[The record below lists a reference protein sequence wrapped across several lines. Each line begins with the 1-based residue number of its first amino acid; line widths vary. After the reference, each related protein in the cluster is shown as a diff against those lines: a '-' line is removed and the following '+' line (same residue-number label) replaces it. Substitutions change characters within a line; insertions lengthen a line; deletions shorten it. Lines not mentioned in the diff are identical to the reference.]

1 MSGGILQLVAYGIE
15 DLILTGEPQISLFK
29 WVYKRHTNFI
39 KKNHIIDNQ
48 TTLQFGQ
55 RYIVPLKL
63 GDIIESIWLEITL
76 PQLTKANSKF
86 AWVNYPACALIESA
100 TIRVEDNILYE
111 ITGEWI
117 YINELLAGK
126 QEHLAGWKTMVGQ
139 INELITFQ
147 KIQKSHKCNIKLP
160 FWREV
165 ANGLPLVSLW
175 GQHVTLEIKFQPIEK
190 ILFESDWNPSQST
203 YIISRPTLLNF
214 NVKPTLHVKVNLE
227 LIYLDDYEKK
237 FFQNREHH
245 CWNQIINM
253 EEHDSDLSYVQNEIQ
268 FSRPLV
274 ELVWCFLPSEALQTF
289 DYTKN
294 IQTIQN
300 SNSDTVLPTFVKS
313 EYKGN
318 ISSQVEILFQETSIA
333 SKRISNYFTE
343 TQPYQYHS
351 NIPYDSGIH
360 SYSFALFPESSMPS
374 GHLSS
379 GTIQLYQ
386 ELDFFN
392 GNLTTTNHTL
402 RIYKVSL
409 NRFTY
414 SKGSCKILF
423 P

>member
-1 MSGGILQLVAYGIE
+1 
-15 DLILTGEPQISLFK
+15 LILTGEPQISLFK

-190 ILFESDWNPSQST
+190 ILFESDWNP
-203 YIISRPTLLNF
+203 
-214 NVKPTLHVKVNLE
+214 
-227 LIYLDDYEKK
+227 
-237 FFQNREHH
+237 
-245 CWNQIINM
+245 
-253 EEHDSDLSYVQNEIQ
+253 
-268 FSRPLV
+268 
-274 ELVWCFLPSEALQTF
+274 
-289 DYTKN
+289 
-294 IQTIQN
+294 
-300 SNSDTVLPTFVKS
+300 
-313 EYKGN
+313 
-318 ISSQVEILFQETSIA
+318 
-333 SKRISNYFTE
+333 
-343 TQPYQYHS
+343 
-351 NIPYDSGIH
+351 
-360 SYSFALFPESSMPS
+360 
-374 GHLSS
+374 
-379 GTIQLYQ
+379 
-386 ELDFFN
+386 
-392 GNLTTTNHTL
+392 
-402 RIYKVSL
+402 
-409 NRFTY
+409 
-414 SKGSCKILF
+414 
-423 P
+423 